1 MLLELVVSALESI
14 GAPYAVIGGQAVAMR
29 GHPRLTVDYDFLTAD
44 RRVFDREVWTS
55 LEEKGAVVDV
65 RKGEPDDPLAGVVH
79 ITLLEER
86 DADVVVAKWRWEQG
100 VIERAERLMLQ
111 GISVPIPQTSDLILL
126 KLAAGG
132 YLDLQDVYALLHA
145 GHREQLVRE
154 VDQIIDALPAHAQ
167 ESWKRIVTSLA

>member
-1 MLLELVVSALESI
+1 MLLELVVGALEAI

-44 RRVFDREVWTS
+44 HRVFDRQVWAR
-55 LEEKGAVVDV
+55 LEEKGAIVDV
-65 RKGEPDDPLAGVVH
+65 RKGDPDDPLAGVVH

-86 DADVVVAKWRWEQG
+86 DADVVVAKWKWEQA
-100 VIERAERLMLQ
+100 VIERAEPLLLH
-111 GISVPIPQTSDLILL
+111 GISVPVPRTSDLILL

-132 YLDLQDVYALLHA
+132 YLDLQDVHALLHA
-145 GHREQLVRE
+145 GDRGQLIPE
-154 VDQIIDALPAHAQ
+154 VDQLVNALPADAR